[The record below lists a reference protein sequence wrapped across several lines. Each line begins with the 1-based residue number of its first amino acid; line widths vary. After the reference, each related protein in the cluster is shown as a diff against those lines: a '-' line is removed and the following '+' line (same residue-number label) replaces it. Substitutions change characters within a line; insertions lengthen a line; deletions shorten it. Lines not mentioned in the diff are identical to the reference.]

1 MNLEQ
6 FGRLSFLYLRNG
18 RLLTELGDDVTD
30 EVIRIFQ
37 LPESRL
43 NMPIDHQEK
52 PQAPLDH

>member
-37 LPESRL
+37 LPENRL